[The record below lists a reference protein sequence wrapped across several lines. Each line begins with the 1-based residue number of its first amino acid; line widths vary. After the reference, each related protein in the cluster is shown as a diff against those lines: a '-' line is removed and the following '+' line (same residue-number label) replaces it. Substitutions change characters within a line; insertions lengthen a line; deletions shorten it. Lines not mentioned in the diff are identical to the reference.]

1 MVLSRYRLR
10 RESCHL
16 GLSMV
21 DLPRYLLGL
30 VDQLYIV
37 SHPIPCRLIILL
49 SDVIYSF
56 DPIYFTPILD
66 LGLHLLILNC

>member
-1 MVLSRYRLR
+1 
-10 RESCHL
+10 
-16 GLSMV
+16 MV